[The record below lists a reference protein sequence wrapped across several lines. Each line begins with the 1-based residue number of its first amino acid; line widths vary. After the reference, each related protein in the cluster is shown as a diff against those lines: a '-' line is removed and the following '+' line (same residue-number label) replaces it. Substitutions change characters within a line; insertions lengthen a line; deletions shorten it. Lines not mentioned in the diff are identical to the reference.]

1 MRRAPDTSMIQIAL
15 PQARR
20 KARIEIV
27 PLIDIIFF
35 LLATFVLVSMS
46 MVKNQ
51 GVPIRLPVAST
62 GKSIEQGETMIA
74 RISQDGAVFLNKQEY
89 VVEALPQALEAFK
102 NGQRDPKVIIQGDR
116 DASYGN
122 VIAVLDAV
130 RKAGISK
137 VAVQTTRKSS

>member
-1 MRRAPDTSMIQIAL
+1 MIQIAL
-15 PQARR
+15 PQRR

-51 GVPIRLPVAST
+51 GVPIRLPVASSSRSLDR
-62 GKSIEQGETMIA
+62 GQALIVRVAK
-74 RISQDGAVFLNKQEY
+74 DGGVTINKQDY
-89 VVEALPQALEAFK
+89 AADALKEPLEAFQK
-102 NGQRDPKVIIQGDR
+102 SQTDPRVVIQGDT
-116 DASYGN
+116 DAAYGQ

-130 RKAGISK
+130 RRAGISK
-137 VAVQTTRKSS
+137 VAVQTTKKGS